1 MNSLKSQTL
10 SSIEH
15 RHMAYQVVL
24 SATRSLACDCDLVFW
39 RSALRKPSKQ
49 TLNVAKPR
57 TGRRLHRCRF
67 LGRHAASVLNCARCC
82 LASEKRSST
91 KPALI
96 CSLMDQLGLWGFGR
110 SGFCLIELSART
122 SMASPYLHSIGCPL
136 VFGQSSRLPFELG
149 SAHGAIL

>member
-1 MNSLKSQTL
+1 MANGRVSPSLLFRTL
-10 SSIEH
+10 SLNKY
-15 RHMAYQVVL
+15 RRLVYQVTK
-24 SATRSLACDCDLVFW
+24 SACRSLACDCDLVFW

-49 TLNVAKPR
+49 TLNVTKPR

-67 LGRHAASVLNCARCC
+67 LGRPLRSLNCARCS

-122 SMASPYLHSIGCPL
+122 SMASPYLHSI
-136 VFGQSSRLPFELG
+136 VSFGFRTIFTITL
-149 SAHGAIL
+149 